1 MRQPLCT
8 RASARAHANARA
20 HARRAESFHQLET
33 LFGQPRF
40 QLIPIE
46 MLPHCQAVPLGVMVR
61 GIMESLLD
69 AEALEKLLQEHA
81 PEQYTLELTLDD
93 LVSLLIQVSA
103 GHRAS
108 VFAAYTADQATTT
121 PTISTSY
128 QALYGKLGRMDP
140 KLSEAIV
147 RYCAE
152 KLRPVLEQWPRADE
166 PILAG
171 YRTRVLD
178 GNVLTGTDHRLTAL
192 RQWLNACLPGKS
204 LVILEPDLGLISDL
218 VLCEDAYTQER
229 ALLTYILERVQ
240 AQDLLVFDRNFST
253 TGFAFGIAER
263 DGFFVGRQHR
273 INLPVKLVN
282 KLVKRGETETGMV
295 YEQRVQ
301 ATDPNTG
308 ATMFLRR
315 IEVRLFEKTRD
326 GDKIIGLFTNL
337 PDTVSAVAI
346 AEIYRKRWTIETQF
360 QFLTSSLHCEVPG
373 LGKPKAALFAFA
385 MSLVASNAL
394 AIVRGSLRSA
404 HGKEA
409 EAEVSGYYL
418 ADEVGAQ
425 YRTLGKYL
433 RAEQWK
439 GWRKLG
445 AEEMATLLTEIARQV
460 NMAELLRNQRG
471 PKKPPD
477 KKPVYNKKHKHFS
490 TYRRMEEAEDPC

>member
-20 HARRAESFHQLET
+20 RARRAESFRQFEKILE
-33 LFGQPRF
+33 QRRF
-40 QLIPIE
+40 QSIPIE
-46 MLPHCQAVPLGVMVR
+46 ILLHCEAVPLGVMVR

-81 PEQYTLELTLDD
+81 PQQYTRELTIDA

-108 VFAAYTADQATTT
+108 VFAAYTADQAATT
-121 PTISTSY
+121 PTISASY

-147 RYCAE
+147 RFCAE
-152 KLRPVLEQWPRADE
+152 KLRPVLEKLPRADE
-166 PILAG
+166 PTLPG
-171 YRTRVLD
+171 YRTKILD

-204 LVILEPDLGLISDL
+204 LVVLEPDLGLISDL

-229 ALLTYILERVQ
+229 ALLTYILDRVQ

-253 TGFAFGIAER
+253 TGFAFGIANR
-263 DGFFVGRQHR
+263 GGFFVGRQHR

-282 KLVKRGETETGMV
+282 KLVKRGETETGRV

-308 ATMFLRR
+308 ETMFLRR

-326 GDKIIGLFTNL
+326 GELIIGLFTNL
-337 PDTVSAVAI
+337 PDTVSAVDI

-360 QFLTSSLHCEVPG
+360 QFLTGSLHCEVPG

-394 AIVRGSLRSA
+394 AVVRGSIRAA
-404 HGKEA
+404 HGREA

-418 ADEVGAQ
+418 ADEIGAQ
-425 YRTLGKYL
+425 YRTLAKYL
-433 RAEQWK
+433 PAEKWE
-439 GWRKLG
+439 GWRTLG
-445 AEEMATLLTEIARQV
+445 AEEMVILLTEIARQV

-477 KKPVYNKKHKHFS
+477 KKPVYNRKHKHFS
-490 TYRRMEEAEDPC
+490 TYRLLK

>member
-1 MRQPLCT
+1 MRQRLCT
-8 RASARAHANARA
+8 RASAHA
-20 HARRAESFHQLET
+20 HARRSESFHRLET
-33 LFGQPRF
+33 LLAQRRF
-40 QLIPIE
+40 QLIPMEI
-46 MLPHCQAVPLGVMVR
+46 LPHCAAVPLGVMVR

-69 AEALEKLLQEHA
+69 AEALGKLLQEYA
-81 PEQYTLELTLDD
+81 PQQYTLELAIDA

-108 VFAAYTADQATTT
+108 VFAAYTADQASTS

-147 RYCAE
+147 RFCAE
-152 KLRPVLEQWPRADE
+152 KLRPVLEKLPRADE

-171 YRTRVLD
+171 YRTQILD

-204 LVILEPDLGLISDL
+204 LVVLEPDLGLISDL

-240 AQDLLVFDRNFST
+240 AQDLLVFDRNFTT

-263 DGFFVGRQHR
+263 GGSFVGRQHR
-273 INLPVKLVN
+273 TNLPVQPVS
-282 KLVKRGETETGMV
+282 KLVKCGETETGRI
-295 YEQRVQ
+295 YEQIVR
-301 ATDPNTG
+301 ATDPDTG
-308 ATMFLRR
+308 ATLLLRR

-326 GDKIIGLFTNL
+326 GEKTIGLLTNL
-337 PDTVSAVAI
+337 PETVSAVAI

-360 QFLTSSLHCEVPG
+360 QLLTVSLHCEVPG

-394 AIVRGSLRSA
+394 AVVRASLRAA

-418 ADEVGAQ
+418 ADEIAAE
-425 YRTLGKYL
+425 YRTLAKYL
-433 RAEQWK
+433 PAEKWK
-439 GWRKLG
+439 GWRELG
-445 AEEMATLLTEIARQV
+445 AKEMASLLTEIARQV
-460 NMAELLRNQRG
+460 NVAELLRNQRG

-477 KKPVYNKKHKHFS
+477 KKPVYNRKHKHFS
-490 TYRRMEEAEDPC
+490 TYRLME

>member
-1 MRQPLCT
+1 MRQPRCT
-8 RASARAHANARA
+8 RASARSHANARA
-20 HARRAESFHQLET
+20 HAHRSERLHRLGELLARPHFK
-33 LFGQPRF
+33 R
-40 QLIPIE
+40 IPIE
-46 MLPHCQAVPLGVMVR
+46 ILPHCAAVPLGVMVR

-81 PEQYTLELTLDD
+81 PQQYTLELTIDA
-93 LVSLLIQVSA
+93 LVRLLIQVSA
-103 GHRAS
+103 GQRAS
-108 VFAAYTADQATTT
+108 VFAAYTADQAATT

-128 QALYGKLGRMDP
+128 QALYAKLGRMDP

-147 RYCAE
+147 RFCAE
-152 KLRPVLEQWPRADE
+152 KLRPILEKLPRADE
-166 PILAG
+166 PILPG
-171 YRTRVLD
+171 YRTLILD
-178 GNVLTGTDHRLTAL
+178 GNVLTGTDHRLTPL

-204 LVILEPDLGLISDL
+204 LVVLEPDLGLISDL

-229 ALLTYILERVQ
+229 ALLTFILERVQ
-240 AQDLLVFDRNFST
+240 AKDLLVFDRNFTT

-263 DGFFVGRQHR
+263 GGSFVGRQHR
-273 INLPVKLVN
+273 TNLPVKPVS
-282 KLVKRGETETGMV
+282 KLVKCGETETGKI

-308 ATMFLRR
+308 VTMFLRR

-326 GDKIIGLFTNL
+326 GEKTIALLTNL

-360 QFLTSSLHCEVPG
+360 QFLTDSLHCEVPG

-394 AIVRGSLRSA
+394 AVVRASLRAA

-418 ADEVGAQ
+418 ADEVAAE
-425 YRTLGKYL
+425 YRTLRKYVA
-433 RAEQWK
+433 AEQWH
-439 GWRKLG
+439 GWRELG
-445 AEEMATLLTEIARQV
+445 SHDMARLLTEIARQV

-471 PKKPPD
+471 PKKPPAN
-477 KKPVYNKKHKHFS
+477 KPVYDKRHKHFS
-490 TYRRMEEAEDPC
+490 TSRLLKEAEEPC

>member
-8 RASARAHANARA
+8 RAQARAHANAQA
-20 HARRAESFHQLET
+20 HARRAEWFRHLEK
-33 LFGQPRF
+33 LLDQRRF
-40 QLIPIE
+40 RLIPIE
-46 MLPHCQAVPLGVMVR
+46 LLPHCHAVPLGVMVR

-69 AEALEKLLQEHA
+69 AEVLEKLLQEHA
-81 PEQYTLELTLDD
+81 PEQYTLELTIDA
-93 LVSLLIQVSA
+93 LVGLLIQVSA

-108 VFAAYTADQATTT
+108 VFAAYTADQAATT

-147 RYCAE
+147 RFCAE
-152 KLRPVLEQWPRADE
+152 KLRPVLEKLPRANE

-171 YRTRVLD
+171 YQTKILD

-229 ALLTYILERVQ
+229 ALLTYILDRVI
-240 AQDLLVFDRNFST
+240 AKDLLVFDRNFST
-253 TGFAFGIAER
+253 TGFAFGIAR
-263 DGFFVGRQHR
+263 RGGFFVGRQHR
-273 INLPVKLVN
+273 TNLPVKVVS
-282 KLVKRGETETGMV
+282 KLVRRGETETGQV

-308 ATMFLRR
+308 ETMLLRR

-326 GDKIIGLFTNL
+326 GDVIIGLFTNL
-337 PDTVSAVAI
+337 PDTVDAVTI

-360 QFLTSSLHCEVPG
+360 QFLTGSLHCEVPG

-394 AIVRGSLRSA
+394 AVVRGSIRAA

-418 ADEVGAQ
+418 ADEIGAQ
-425 YRTLGKYL
+425 YRTLANYL
-433 RAEQWK
+433 PAETWEV
-439 GWRKLG
+439 WRKLG
-445 AEEMATLLTEIARQV
+445 AAEMTTLLTEIARQV
-460 NMAELLRNQRG
+460 NVAALLRNQRG

-477 KKPVYNKKHKHFS
+477 KKPVYNRKHNHFS
-490 TYRRMEEAEDPC
+490 TYRLMEEAEEPC